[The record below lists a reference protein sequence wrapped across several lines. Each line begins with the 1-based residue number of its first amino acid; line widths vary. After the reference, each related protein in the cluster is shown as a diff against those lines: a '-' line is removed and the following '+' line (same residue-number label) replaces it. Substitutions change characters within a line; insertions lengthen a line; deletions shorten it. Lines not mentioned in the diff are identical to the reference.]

1 MKILLINPMNRGYY
15 YRLGAVYPPLGL
27 AYISAAL
34 KREGH
39 NVRIVDMNVERFDYV
54 NFDYME
60 YDLVGISTDTP
71 RFPLARNIAQKVK
84 EKGIT
89 VVLGGPHASAEVSD
103 ILKKGIADYV
113 ILGEGER
120 AFPKLVEALE
130 NGERHPE
137 IPGLAYLVGDT
148 LKEYPKKFIE
158 NLDEIPFPDREG
170 LNMTRY
176 RNKFDGK
183 PATSIITSRGCPF
196 NCEFCSASQFM
207 GFLWRKRSVPNVMA
221 EVKLLVKKYGYG
233 SLIFFDDNFTLDPK
247 RVIEISEEIL
257 KNDLK
262 ISWWAF
268 SRADELLE
276 HEDMV
281 EAMTKAGCKM
291 LFIGFESASDTV
303 LEEYNKKLRS
313 SIAFDVVKLLKK
325 YRIDVFASFILGALS
340 DTRETIEK
348 TIRFAKKLAKL
359 GASIVQ
365 FSILTPYPGTR
376 LFEKLRRVLITRDYE
391 KYDGTHL
398 VFKHPNF
405 SPQELKSLFKKAYY
419 YVYTTPKLL
428 FKRGLPFL
436 WKLLRIPDTTSIIE
450 PQIESSEKLK

>member
-1 MKILLINPMNRGYY
+1 
-15 YRLGAVYPPLGL
+15 
-27 AYISAAL
+27 
-34 KREGH
+34 
-39 NVRIVDMNVERFDYV
+39 
-54 NFDYME
+54 
-60 YDLVGISTDTP
+60 
-71 RFPLARNIAQKVK
+71 
-84 EKGIT
+84 
-89 VVLGGPHASAEVSD
+89 
-103 ILKKGIADYV
+103 
-113 ILGEGER
+113 
-120 AFPKLVEALE
+120 
-130 NGERHPE
+130 
-137 IPGLAYLVGDT
+137 
-148 LKEYPKKFIE
+148 
-158 NLDEIPFPDREG
+158 
-170 LNMTRY
+170 
-176 RNKFDGK
+176 
-183 PATSIITSRGCPF
+183 
-196 NCEFCSASQFM
+196 
-207 GFLWRKRSVPNVMA
+207 
-221 EVKLLVKKYGYG
+221 
-233 SLIFFDDNFTLDPK
+233 
-247 RVIEISEEIL
+247 
-257 KNDLK
+257 LK

-303 LEEYNKKLRS
+303 LEEYNKKLQS

-325 YRIDVFASFILGALS
+325 YKIDVFASFILGALS

-436 WKLLRIPDTTSIIE
+436 WRLLRIPDATPIIE